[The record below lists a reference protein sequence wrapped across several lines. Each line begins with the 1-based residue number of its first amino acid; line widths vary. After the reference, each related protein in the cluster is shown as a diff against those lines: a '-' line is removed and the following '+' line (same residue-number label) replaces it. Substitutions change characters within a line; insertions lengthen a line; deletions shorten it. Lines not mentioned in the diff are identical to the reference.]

1 MRTNVAHCDSAEI
14 GRPLPKRARQR
25 AGVLAGQRE
34 VEVLHADEV
43 ELHRQLVAVLAA
55 EERLLVLVRQV
66 DLAEQDAV
74 TGTPTDEGPQVAQ
87 VLVRVGEAVEL
98 GLRRRRSVSIM
109 NGTASTRKPEIPSSS
124 QKPIALT
131 ISSRT
136 RGLVMLRS
144 GWVR

>member
-1 MRTNVAHCDSAEI
+1 MKSNCMVSSS
-14 GRPLPKRARQR
+14 PSLP
-25 AGVLAGQRE
+25 
-34 VEVLHADEV
+34 
-43 ELHRQLVAVLAA
+43 A

-74 TGTPTDEGPQVAQ
+74 AGTPADERPQVAQ
-87 VLVRVGEAVEL
+87 ELVRVVEPVQL
-98 GLRRRRSVSIM
+98 GLRRRPSVSIM